1 MRQFFQLRRKPF
13 GPVWIRNSTAIIVGL
28 LAQQLIGQAFGTDQ
42 IGVRLT
48 ILVVVIGL
56 VMVLYD
62 WGWRVT
68 ERRHR
73 SRQRPRPTQ

>member
-1 MRQFFQLRRKPF
+1 M
-13 GPVWIRNSTAIIVGL
+13 AITVGL
-28 LAQQLIGQAFGTDQ
+28 LAQQLIGQAFGPKE

-62 WGWRVT
+62 WGWRLT
-68 ERRHR
+68 ERRNR
-73 SRQRPRPTQ
+73 SRQGPRPTE